1 VKRSK
6 AKNAGMVARQWFA
19 LLRTPDGL
27 PVLFASR
34 RDAEENRD
42 DDEYL
47 VVVMVRPASLADLGR
62 GERAV
67 LERRRAEA
75 AAKKTRPRIP
85 DEQKR
90 RRGSRSGVS
99 LKLQGVRLLQSE
111 LKKLAPKMRQRFK
124 DAIEKESRSVF
135 AGVDLA
141 KGRDRSAEIKV
152 TNGNVVSHRFIKNA
166 IKKGAKRAAA
176 PRARR

>member
-1 VKRSK
+1 VKAPK
-6 AKNAGMVARQWFA
+6 KPKNAGMVAGQWFA
-19 LLRTPDGL
+19 LLRSPDAL

-42 DDEYL
+42 SDEYL

-75 AAKKTRPRIP
+75 AKKKRPRIP
-85 DEQKR
+85 DSEKR
-90 RRGSRSGVS
+90 RRGSLSIGGTGMLRHALREVAP
-99 LKLQGVRLLQSE
+99 K
-111 LKKLAPKMRQRFK
+111 LKKAVERAVK
-124 DAIEKESRSVF
+124 KE
-135 AGVDLA
+135 
-141 KGRDRSAEIKV
+141 
-152 TNGNVVSHRFIKNA
+152 
-166 IKKGAKRAAA
+166 AKRAAA

>member
-1 VKRSK
+1 VKRTK

-75 AAKKTRPRIP
+75 AKKKKRPRIP
-85 DEQKR
+85 ATEKR
-90 RRGSRSGVS
+90 RRGTAIKIGGLGPLRAA
-99 LKLQGVRLLQSE
+99 
-111 LKKLAPKMRQRFK
+111 LKKVAPKALQQMRRQL
-124 DAIEKESRSVF
+124 DNAVGAIERGERSPIKSR
-135 AGVDLA
+135 G
-141 KGRDRSAEIKV
+141 GR
-152 TNGNVVSHRFIKNA
+152 
-166 IKKGAKRAAA
+166 RAAA

>member
-1 VKRSK
+1 VKRTK

-75 AAKKTRPRIP
+75 AKKKRPRIP

-90 RRGSRSGVS
+90 RRGTINVGGLGPLRAA
-99 LKLQGVRLLQSE
+99 
-111 LKKLAPKMRQRFK
+111 LKKVAPKALREMRRQL
-124 DAIEKESRSVF
+124 DNAVGAIERGERSPIKSR
-135 AGVDLA
+135 G
-141 KGRDRSAEIKV
+141 GR
-152 TNGNVVSHRFIKNA
+152 
-166 IKKGAKRAAA
+166 RAAA

>member
-1 VKRSK
+1 VKRTK

-19 LLRTPDGL
+19 LLRSPDGL
-27 PVLFASR
+27 PVLFASK

-75 AAKKTRPRIP
+75 AKKKRPRIP
-85 DEQKR
+85 ATL
-90 RRGSRSGVS
+90 SS
-99 LKLQGVRLLQSE
+99 
-111 LKKLAPKMRQRFK
+111 
-124 DAIEKESRSVF
+124 
-135 AGVDLA
+135 
-141 KGRDRSAEIKV
+141 
-152 TNGNVVSHRFIKNA
+152 
-166 IKKGAKRAAA
+166 
-176 PRARR
+176 